1 MNMAFAEKL
10 KELRQQKGMTQSEL
24 AKLLKMQRST
34 LGMYETGKREPN
46 FETLNMFA
54 NFFNVDMNTLMDMNN
69 TSNQNPSSPV
79 RSIKI
84 PVLGTVV
91 AGIPLDAVENIIGWE
106 EISPAMAAT
115 GEHFALRIK
124 GTSME
129 PRICEG
135 DIVVVRKQ
143 EDIESGDTAIVLING
158 GEATVKKVKKTEEGI
173 MLIANNMAVYSPHFY
188 SNKDIE
194 ELPVRIIGKVV
205 ELRGKL

>member
-1 MNMAFAEKL
+1 MEFKDRLRELRIKNNMTLEEVAEHVGLQKAAIYKYEHGIVVNPKRGLIEKL
-10 KELRQQKGMTQSEL
+10 ANLFDVKPSYL
-24 AKLLKMQRST
+24 
-34 LGMYETGKREPN
+34 LGMEETPIVK
-46 FETLNMFA
+46 A
-54 NFFNVDMNTLMDMNN
+54 V
-69 TSNQNPSSPV
+69 
-79 RSIKI
+79 KI

-91 AGIPLDAVENIIGWE
+91 AGVPLEAVENIIGWE

-158 GEATVKKVKKTEEGI
+158 GEATVKKVKKTVEGI

-188 SNKDIE
+188 SNKEIE

>member
-1 MNMAFAEKL
+1 MAFAEKL

-91 AGIPLDAVENIIGWE
+91 AGVPLEAVENIIGWE

-143 EDIESGDTAIVLING
+143 EDVESGDVAIVLVNG
-158 GEATVKKVKKTEEGI
+158 AEATVKKVKKTEEGI
-173 MLIANNMAVYSPHFY
+173 TLIANNIAVYSPHFY
-188 SNKDIE
+188 SNKEIE

>member
-1 MNMAFAEKL
+1 MAFAEKL

-194 ELPVRIIGKVV
+194 SLPVQIIGKVV

>member
-1 MNMAFAEKL
+1 MAFAEKL

-91 AGIPLDAVENIIGWE
+91 AGVPLEAIENIIGWE

-188 SNKDIE
+188 SNKEIE

>member
-1 MNMAFAEKL
+1 MEFKDRLRELRIKNNMTLEEVAEHVGLQKAAIYKYEHGIVINPKRGLIEKL
-10 KELRQQKGMTQSEL
+10 ANLFDVKPSYL
-24 AKLLKMQRST
+24 
-34 LGMYETGKREPN
+34 LGMEETPIVK
-46 FETLNMFA
+46 A
-54 NFFNVDMNTLMDMNN
+54 V
-69 TSNQNPSSPV
+69 
-79 RSIKI
+79 KI

-91 AGIPLDAVENIIGWE
+91 AGVPLEAVENIIGWE

-158 GEATVKKVKKTEEGI
+158 GEATVKKVKKTVEGI

-188 SNKDIE
+188 SNKEIE

>member
-1 MNMAFAEKL
+1 MAFAEKL

-135 DIVVVRKQ
+135 DIVVIRKQ

-194 ELPVRIIGKVV
+194 SLPVQIIGKVV

>member
-1 MNMAFAEKL
+1 MAFAEKL

-91 AGIPLDAVENIIGWE
+91 AGVPLEAVENIIGWE

-188 SNKDIE
+188 SNKEIE
-194 ELPVRIIGKVV
+194 ELPRQDHREGC
-205 ELRGKL
+205 

>member
-1 MNMAFAEKL
+1 MAFAEKL

>member
-1 MNMAFAEKL
+1 MAFAEKL

-46 FETLNMFA
+46 FEILNMFA
-54 NFFNVDMNTLMDMNN
+54 NFFNVDMNTLMDMNS

>member
-1 MNMAFAEKL
+1 MAFAEKL

-91 AGIPLDAVENIIGWE
+91 AGVPLEAVENIIGWE

-194 ELPVRIIGKVV
+194 SLPVQIIGKVV

>member
-1 MNMAFAEKL
+1 MAFAEKL

-46 FETLNMFA
+46 FEILNMFA
-54 NFFNVDMNTLMDMNN
+54 NFFNVDMNTLMDMNS

-188 SNKDIE
+188 SNKEIE

>member
-1 MNMAFAEKL
+1 MEFKDRLRELRIKNNMTLEEVAEHVGLQKAAIYKYEHGIVVNPKRGLIEKL
-10 KELRQQKGMTQSEL
+10 ANLFDVKPSYL
-24 AKLLKMQRST
+24 
-34 LGMYETGKREPN
+34 LGMEETPIVK
-46 FETLNMFA
+46 A
-54 NFFNVDMNTLMDMNN
+54 V
-69 TSNQNPSSPV
+69 
-79 RSIKI
+79 KI

-91 AGIPLDAVENIIGWE
+91 AGVPLEAVENIIGWE

-143 EDIESGDTAIVLING
+143 EDIESGGTAIVLING

-188 SNKDIE
+188 SNKEIE

>member
-1 MNMAFAEKL
+1 MEFKDRLRELRIKNNMTLEEVAEHVGLQKAAIYKYEHGIVVNPKRGLIEKL
-10 KELRQQKGMTQSEL
+10 ASLFDVKPSYL
-24 AKLLKMQRST
+24 
-34 LGMYETGKREPN
+34 LGMEETPIVK
-46 FETLNMFA
+46 A
-54 NFFNVDMNTLMDMNN
+54 V
-69 TSNQNPSSPV
+69 
-79 RSIKI
+79 KI

-91 AGIPLDAVENIIGWE
+91 AGIPLEAVENIIGWE

>member
-1 MNMAFAEKL
+1 MAFAEKL
-10 KELRQQKGMTQSEL
+10 KELRQQKGVTQSEL
-24 AKLLKMQRST
+24 AKLLNMQRST

-91 AGIPLDAVENIIGWE
+91 AGVPLEAVENIIGWE

-194 ELPVRIIGKVV
+194 SLPVQIIGKVV

>member
-1 MNMAFAEKL
+1 MAFAEKL

-46 FETLNMFA
+46 FEILNMFA

-91 AGIPLDAVENIIGWE
+91 AGVPLEAVENIIGWE

>member
-1 MNMAFAEKL
+1 MAFAEKL

-46 FETLNMFA
+46 FEILNMFA
-54 NFFNVDMNTLMDMNN
+54 NFFNVDMNTLMDMNS

-158 GEATVKKVKKTEEGI
+158 GEATVKKVKKTVEGI

-188 SNKDIE
+188 SNKEIE

>member
-1 MNMAFAEKL
+1 MEFKDRLRELRIKNNMTLEEVAEHVGLQKAAIYKYEHGIVVNPKRGLIEKL
-10 KELRQQKGMTQSEL
+10 ASLFDVKPSYL
-24 AKLLKMQRST
+24 
-34 LGMYETGKREPN
+34 LGMEETPI
-46 FETLNMFA
+46 
-54 NFFNVDMNTLMDMNN
+54 
-69 TSNQNPSSPV
+69 V
-79 RSIKI
+79 RAIKI

-188 SNKDIE
+188 SNKEIE

>member
-1 MNMAFAEKL
+1 MAFAEKL

-173 MLIANNMAVYSPHFY
+173 MLIANNMSVYSPHFY

-194 ELPVRIIGKVV
+194 SLPVQIIGKVV

>member
-1 MNMAFAEKL
+1 MAFAEKL
-10 KELRQQKGMTQSEL
+10 KELRRQKGMTQSEL
-24 AKLLKMQRST
+24 AKLLNMQRST

-46 FETLNMFA
+46 FEILNMFA

-69 TSNQNPSSPV
+69 ASSRNPSSPV
-79 RSIKI
+79 RAIRI
-84 PVLGTVV
+84 PVVGTVV
-91 AGIPLDAVENIIGWE
+91 AGIPLEAVENIIGYE

-143 EDIESGDTAIVLING
+143 EDVESGDTAIVLING

-188 SNKDIE
+188 SNKEIE

>member
-1 MNMAFAEKL
+1 MAFAEKL

-24 AKLLKMQRST
+24 AKLLNMQRST

-91 AGIPLDAVENIIGWE
+91 AGVPLEAVENIIGWE

-194 ELPVRIIGKVV
+194 SLPVQIIGKVV

>member
-1 MNMAFAEKL
+1 MSFSNKL
-10 KELRQQKGMTQSEL
+10 RELRIEKGISQEDL
-24 AKLLKMQRST
+24 GKLLKMTKSAVS
-34 LGMYETGKREPN
+34 MYERGKREPS
-46 FETLNMFA
+46 FETLTRFSK
-54 NFFNVDMNTLMDMNN
+54 FFNVDMNTLMDQQN
-69 TSNQNPSSPV
+69 TAENNPSSPV
-79 RSIKI
+79 RAIKI

-91 AGIPLDAVENIIGWE
+91 AGVPLEAVENIIGWE

-188 SNKDIE
+188 SNKEIE

>member
-1 MNMAFAEKL
+1 MAFAEKL

-24 AKLLKMQRST
+24 AKQLNMQRST

-46 FETLNMFA
+46 FEILNMFA

-69 TSNQNPSSPV
+69 ASSRNPSSPV
-79 RSIKI
+79 RAIRI
-84 PVLGTVV
+84 PVVGTVV
-91 AGIPLDAVENIIGWE
+91 AGIPLEAVENIIGYE

-143 EDIESGDTAIVLING
+143 EDIESGDIAIVLVNG
-158 GEATVKKVKKTEEGI
+158 NEATVKRVKKTPDGI
-173 MLIANNMAVYSPHFY
+173 TLIANNIAVYSPHFY
-188 SNKDIE
+188 SNKEIE

>member
-1 MNMAFAEKL
+1 MAFAEKL

-91 AGIPLDAVENIIGWE
+91 AGVPLEAVENIIGWE

-173 MLIANNMAVYSPHFY
+173 ILIANNMAVYSPHFY

-194 ELPVRIIGKVV
+194 SLPVQIIGKVV

>member
-1 MNMAFAEKL
+1 MAFAEKL

-46 FETLNMFA
+46 FEILNMFA
-54 NFFNVDMNTLMDMNN
+54 NFFNVDMNTLMDMNS

-91 AGIPLDAVENIIGWE
+91 AGVPLEAVENIIGWE

-129 PRICEG
+129 PRIREG

>member
-1 MNMAFAEKL
+1 MAFAEKL

-24 AKLLKMQRST
+24 AKLLNMQRST

-46 FETLNMFA
+46 FEILNMFA
-54 NFFNVDMNTLMDMNN
+54 NFFNVDMNTLMDMNS

-188 SNKDIE
+188 SNKEIE

>member
-1 MNMAFAEKL
+1 MEFKDRLRELRIKNNMTLEEVAEHVGLQKAAIYKYEHGIVVNPKRGLIEKL
-10 KELRQQKGMTQSEL
+10 ASLFDVKPSYL
-24 AKLLKMQRST
+24 
-34 LGMYETGKREPN
+34 LGMEETPIVK
-46 FETLNMFA
+46 A
-54 NFFNVDMNTLMDMNN
+54 V
-69 TSNQNPSSPV
+69 
-79 RSIKI
+79 KI

-194 ELPVRIIGKVV
+194 SLPVQIIGKVV

>member
-1 MNMAFAEKL
+1 MEFKDRLRELRIKNNMTLEEVAEHVGLQKAAIYKYEHGIVVNPKRGLIEKL
-10 KELRQQKGMTQSEL
+10 ASLFDVKPSYL
-24 AKLLKMQRST
+24 
-34 LGMYETGKREPN
+34 LGMEETPIVK
-46 FETLNMFA
+46 A
-54 NFFNVDMNTLMDMNN
+54 V
-69 TSNQNPSSPV
+69 
-79 RSIKI
+79 KI

-188 SNKDIE
+188 SNKEIE

>member
-1 MNMAFAEKL
+1 MAFAEKL

-91 AGIPLDAVENIIGWE
+91 AGVPLEAVENIIGWE

-143 EDIESGDTAIVLING
+143 EDIESGETAIVLING

-188 SNKDIE
+188 SNKEIE

>member
-1 MNMAFAEKL
+1 MAFAEKL

-194 ELPVRIIGKVV
+194 SLPVQIIGKVV
-205 ELRGKL
+205 ELRGRL

>member
-1 MNMAFAEKL
+1 MSIGERMRKRR
-10 KELRQQKGMTQSEL
+10 KELGYTLDYVAKIVGVSRQTV
-24 AKLLKMQRST
+24 QR
-34 LGMYETGKREPN
+34 YEKEIISNIPSDKI
-46 FETLNMFA
+46 EKIASALNTSPAF
-54 NFFNVDMNTLMDMNN
+54 LMDWNEKDK
-69 TSNQNPSSPV
+69 PHA
-79 RSIKI
+79 IKI

-91 AGIPLDAVENIIGWE
+91 AGIPLEAVENIIGYE

-188 SNKDIE
+188 SNKEIE

>member
-1 MNMAFAEKL
+1 MAFAEKL

-188 SNKDIE
+188 SNKEIE

>member
-1 MNMAFAEKL
+1 MAFAEKL
-10 KELRQQKGMTQSEL
+10 KELRQQKGVTQSEL
-24 AKLLKMQRST
+24 AKLLNMQRST

-91 AGIPLDAVENIIGWE
+91 AGIPLEAVENIIGWE

-194 ELPVRIIGKVV
+194 SLPVQIIGKVV